1 MAFQSKWVTYGIETF
16 RLYMCWYLYI
26 HFNTCTY
33 TYIQEGSK
41 QYPLLKA
48 EHHYLCGDLHQ
59 KWREWQCMSDLLT
72 LGIHQWKTSSS
83 PTQNLTPRVANSL
96 LSPCIL
102 LNYEKRKTKCPC
114 DFIRYFNFISLL
126 TTLVSYVNWSWVT
139 VLCTGKMH
147 KRTV

>member
-1 MAFQSKWVTYGIETF
+1 MASKHLCCTCADIY
-16 RLYMCWYLYI
+16 
-26 HFNTCTY
+26 TCTY

-102 LNYEKRKTKCPC
+102 LNYEKRKTKCPY
-114 DFIRYFNFISLL
+114 DFRYLNFISNQ
-126 TTLVSYVNWSWVT
+126 TFSPDH
-139 VLCTGKMH
+139 TGKLCQLILSYSFGYW
-147 KRTV
+147 